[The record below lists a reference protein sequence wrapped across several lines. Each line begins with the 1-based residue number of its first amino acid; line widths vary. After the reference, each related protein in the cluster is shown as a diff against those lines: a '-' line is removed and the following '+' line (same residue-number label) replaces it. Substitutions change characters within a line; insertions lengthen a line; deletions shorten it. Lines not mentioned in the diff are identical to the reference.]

1 MDFFIKYLSET
12 VEAINKMGNGTITVK
27 KIRTFQD
34 IKSSNRSRINF
45 IWRSL
50 AYLAE
55 KGILEENGSQ
65 HLKSYK
71 RKTIELNL
79 ENIIVQAKKDRIL
92 LNRSNLN
99 GFNLSK

>member
-12 VEAINKMGNGTITVK
+12 LDSINKLDNGIITVR
-27 KIRTFQD
+27 KIRLAQN

-50 AYLAE
+50 SYLVE

-65 HLKSYK
+65 RPKSYK
-71 RKTIELNL
+71 KKTIDLNL
-79 ENIIVQAKKDRIL
+79 EKIINCAKKARLGIKD
-92 LNRSNLN
+92 
-99 GFNLSK
+99 

>member
-12 VEAINKMGNGTITVK
+12 VEVINKMGNGTITVK
-27 KIRTFQD
+27 KIRIFQN

-50 AYLAE
+50 SYLVE

-65 HLKSYK
+65 HPKGYN
-71 RKTIELNL
+71 RKTTDMNL
-79 ENIIVQAKKDRIL
+79 ENIITQAKKDRTE
-92 LNRSNLN
+92 LNRSN
-99 GFNLSK
+99 